1 MLCGTEPHPK
11 DFKAKKYKI
20 DKHTLSKTE
29 FVFMM
34 RNLPVHVEDSEI
46 EEMFQFADTDQDG
59 QLSFSEFS
67 TMVNP
72 PAVPEYRKPHIR
84 VWFGRMLGVLPS
96 QELGREPQEFSPMQ
110 GAQQPSNMASP
121 LLPSRSSKVG
131 LLGNL
136 DIDHHVPVTG
146 APGTSRARGQPRLIT
161 IKIQIRR
168 KHSFPK

>member
-1 MLCGTEPHPK
+1 MLCGTEPHPR

-72 PAVPEYRKPHIR
+72 PAVPEWRKPHIR
-84 VWFGRMLGVLPS
+84 VWFGRMLLVVLS
-96 QELGREPQEFSPMQ
+96 QELGREPQEFSPIQ
-110 GAQQPSNMASP
+110 GAQQPLNMASP
-121 LLPSRSSKVG
+121 LLPSSSSKVG
-131 LLGNL
+131 HLGNL
-136 DIDHHVPVTG
+136 DMDHDVPVTG
-146 APGTSRARGQPRLIT
+146 APGTTRSRGKPRLRTTTNTNKKKT
-161 IKIQIRR
+161 II
-168 KHSFPK
+168 S